1 MRLTQPW
8 NPSWLRVVSHENHA
22 ASPPV
27 ARLTTVEGPLSETHL
42 QHLSF
47 ILLSSVMS
55 PVTIY
60 DTTLR
65 DGTQGTGIS
74 FSTLDKIR
82 VAERLDQFGVHY
94 IEGGWPG
101 SNPKD
106 AAFFQEAAKRTW
118 KTAKITAFGMTRRG
132 KIKVEDDAQVQML
145 LDASTP
151 VVTIVGKT
159 WPLHVTEVFRVSL
172 EENLA
177 MISDT
182 VAYLKSH
189 GREVLYD
196 AEHFFDSFKEDP
208 EYSLKTIQA
217 AKDAGADMIVLCE
230 TNGGALPEFVE
241 EVTRKVVETLGCPIG
256 IHTHNDGGVGVAN
269 ALAAVR
275 AGACQVQGTINGYG
289 ERVGNCNLV
298 TVMPTLQLKMGIDV
312 GVDLTHLRDLAH
324 FVDELANVP
333 HDIRAPYVGMAAFTH
348 KGGLHVHAVQKL
360 ARTYE
365 HVDPDLV
372 GNERIITISDMSGQS
387 NILVKAEGMGMPL
400 EKGSDDVQKILAEV
414 KRLES
419 EGYEFEAAEASFEL
433 LIRRQLG
440 EAVKFFEP
448 LEYHTTHRFHFDSDY
463 ENTEATVKLRIG
475 DENVY
480 TVDEGDGPVNALDM
494 ALRKALVPIFPEIA
508 QMVLLD
514 YKVRIIDSRSGSAA
528 KTRVLVV
535 SGDGDTSWGT
545 VGVSTN
551 IINAS
556 WLALIDSI
564 EYFLLKQ
571 KGKA

>member
-1 MRLTQPW
+1 
-8 NPSWLRVVSHENHA
+8 
-22 ASPPV
+22 
-27 ARLTTVEGPLSETHL
+27 
-42 QHLSF
+42 
-47 ILLSSVMS
+47 MS
-55 PVTIY
+55 QVTIY

-82 VAERLDQFGVHY
+82 VAERLDEFGVHY

-118 KTAKITAFGMTRRG
+118 KNAKITAFGMTRRG
-132 KIKVEDDAQVQML
+132 KIKVEDDPQVQML
-145 LDASTP
+145 LDAQTP
-151 VVTIVGKT
+151 VVTVVGKT
-159 WPLHVTEVFRVSL
+159 WPLHVTEVFQVSL

-177 MISDT
+177 MIADT
-182 VAYLKSH
+182 VAYLKKH

-217 AKDAGADMIVLCE
+217 ATNAGADLVVLCE
-230 TNGGALPEFVE
+230 TNGGALPDFVA
-241 EVTRKVVETLGCPIG
+241 EVTRQAVAKLGRPVG

-269 ALAAVR
+269 ALAAVQ

-289 ERVGNCNLV
+289 ERVGNCNLI
-298 TVMPTLQLKMGIDV
+298 TVMPTLQLKMGIDL
-312 GVDLTHLRDLAH
+312 GLDLTRLRDLAH

-333 HDIRAPYVGMAAFTH
+333 HDIRAPYVGVAAFTH

-365 HVDPDLV
+365 HVDPELV
-372 GNERIITISDMSGQS
+372 GNERVITISDMSGQS
-387 NILVKAEGMGMPL
+387 NVLVKAAALGLPL
-400 EKGSDDVQKILAEV
+400 AKGSPEVQSILAEV

-433 LIRRQLG
+433 LIRRLLG
-440 EAVKFFEP
+440 QSTACFE
-448 LEYHTTHRFHFDSDY
+448 LMEFHTTHRCRMGQSV
-463 ENTEATVKLRIG
+463 ETNEATVKLRVNG
-475 DENVY
+475 QAEY
-480 TVDEGDGPVNALDM
+480 TVDEGDGPVNALDK
-494 ALRKALVPIFPEIA
+494 ALRKALLPHFPAISQVRLA
-508 QMVLLD
+508 D
-514 YKVRIIDSRSGSAA
+514 YKVRIIDSGSGTAA

-535 SGDGDTSWGT
+535 SSDGHQTWGT

-551 IINAS
+551 VIDAS
-556 WLALIDSI
+556 WQALVDSL
-564 EYFLLKQ
+564 EFYLLKQ
-571 KGKA
+571 AAPVSA

>member
-1 MRLTQPW
+1 M
-8 NPSWLRVVSHENHA
+8 
-22 ASPPV
+22 
-27 ARLTTVEGPLSETHL
+27 
-42 QHLSF
+42 
-47 ILLSSVMS
+47 SV

-82 VAERLDQFGVHY
+82 VAERLDDFGVHY

-106 AAFFQEAAKRTW
+106 AAFFQEAAKRSW
-118 KTAKITAFGMTRRG
+118 KNAKITAFGMTRRG
-132 KIKVEDDAQVQML
+132 KLKVEEDPQVQML
-145 LDASTP
+145 LDAQTP
-151 VVTIVGKT
+151 AVTIVGKT
-159 WPLHVTEVFRVSL
+159 WPLHVTEVFQVTL

-182 VAYLKSH
+182 VAYLKKH

-208 EYSLKTIQA
+208 EYSLKTVKA
-217 AKDAGADMIVLCE
+217 ASDAGADLVVLCE

-241 EVTRKVVETLGCPIG
+241 EVTRKVIAHLGKPVG

-275 AGACQVQGTINGYG
+275 AGANQVQGTINGYG
-289 ERVGNCNLV
+289 ERVGNCNLI
-298 TVMPTLQLKMGIDV
+298 TIMPTLQLKMGIDL
-312 GVDLTHLRDLAH
+312 GLDLTRLRELSY

-333 HDIRAPYVGMAAFTH
+333 HDIRAPYVGLAAFTH

-365 HVDPDLV
+365 HVDPALV
-372 GNERIITISDMSGQS
+372 GNERIISISDMSGQS
-387 NILVKAEGMGMPL
+387 NVLVKAEGMGIPL
-400 EKGSDDVQKILAEV
+400 AKGSAQVNEVLAKV
-414 KRLES
+414 KALES
-419 EGYEFEAAEASFEL
+419 DGYEFEAAEASFEL

-440 EAVKFFEP
+440 QEIKSFD
-448 LEYHTTHRFHFDSDY
+448 LIEYHTTHRHNPTNSI
-463 ENTEATVKLRIG
+463 ETTEATVKIHVKG
-475 DENVY
+475 NADY
-480 TVDEGDGPVNALDM
+480 TVDEGDGPVNALDK
-494 ALRKALVPIFPEIA
+494 ALRKALLPHFPQIA
-508 QMVLLD
+508 QVRLED
-514 YKVRIIDSRSGSAA
+514 YKVRIIDSGSGTAA
-528 KTRVLVV
+528 KIRVLVV
-535 SGDGDTSWGT
+535 SSDGNSTWGT

-551 IINAS
+551 VIDAS
-556 WLALIDSI
+556 WQALVDSL
-564 EYFLLKQ
+564 EFFLMKS
-571 KGKA
+571 A